1 MSQMNVFL
9 LMNTVAQENDR
20 KEDEVCKPPPRFH
33 ECFTDTH
40 IDEFQRR
47 LLSESSMHVVQKYPV
62 YKWLVSTTCTSKW
75 YQTLHVN
82 LSNE

>member
-9 LMNTVAQENDR
+9 LMNMVAQENDR

-47 LLSESSMHVVQKYPV
+47 LLSESSMHVVQKYP
-62 YKWLVSTTCTSKW
+62 YINGL
-75 YQTLHVN
+75 YLLHVRLN
-82 LSNE
+82 GIKHFM